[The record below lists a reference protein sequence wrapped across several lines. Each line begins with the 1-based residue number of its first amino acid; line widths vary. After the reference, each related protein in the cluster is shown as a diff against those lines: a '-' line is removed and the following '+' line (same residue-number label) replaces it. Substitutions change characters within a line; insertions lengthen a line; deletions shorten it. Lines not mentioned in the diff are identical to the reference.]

1 MIFGQR
7 IRELREERGL
17 LQRQLAPILEIDT
30 PMFSKIERGDRRAKR
45 EQVIKLSEYL
55 HQDEKEML
63 TLWLAD
69 KFIDAVE
76 DEQERDLCNDAIIIA
91 QEKIRTM

>member
-1 MIFGQR
+1 MLFGDK
-7 IRELREERGL
+7 IKELREEQGL
-17 LQRQLAPILEIDT
+17 LQRQLAAFLEIDT
-30 PMFSKIERGDRRAKR
+30 PMFSTIERGDRRAKR
-45 EQVIKLSEYL
+45 EQVIKYL

-76 DEQERDLCNDAIIIA
+76 DEQERDLCNDAIIVA
-91 QEKIRTM
+91 QEKIKSL